1 MGIMHSELLLKLQQ
15 LAKNQA
21 AFEEL
26 KQLFTQLYED
36 KKATEKHLQLLE
48 RAISNDYDSI
58 IITELELE
66 KPGPKIV
73 YVNDGFTKLTGYS
86 KNEVIGK
93 TPRILQGPKTDR
105 ATLDRLVRSLHE
117 GKSFFGQAVNYRK
130 DGSEFINQWDIHPLY
145 DESGKITHWVSYQHD
160 ITKRKHAEATFNETE
175 IEFDNLIEFSKRTL
189 IDINVSGKIIQAN
202 KAFRTLTGFENAELT
217 GHNFVDF
224 VEEESAQ
231 NFLDLLAN
239 PETSAKHAFTL
250 KTKNHI
256 PIQIEVEKEFHPLKS
271 GDLIRLTVHN
281 VSMQK
286 QVLKTLEHR
295 LFNIGSLIQ
304 KKTEFSY
311 ELSFDN
317 ENNPHFSY
325 LSDGFEELTGYD
337 KSDFYSAE
345 AWEKLIAPED
355 HAKTEKHLKHVLAGL
370 DMVEE
375 IHIVHASGK
384 KVKILNY
391 SQLDLSEKEHG
402 KIRVT
407 GSIVLADET

>member
-1 MGIMHSELLLKLQQ
+1 MHSELIQKLQN
-15 LAKNQA
+15 LAKDQEA
-21 AFEEL
+21 YEEL
-26 KQLFTQLYED
+26 KQLFAKLYEE
-36 KKATEKHLQLLE
+36 KETTEKHLQLLE

-86 KNEVIGK
+86 KQEVIGK

-105 ATLDRLVRSLHE
+105 ATLDRLVRSLRE

-130 DGSEFINQWDIHPLY
+130 DGSEFINQWDIHPLH
-145 DESGKITHWVSYQHD
+145 DETGKITHWVSYQHD
-160 ITKRKHAEATFNETE
+160 ITKRKHAEAIFNETE
-175 IEFDNLIEFSKRTL
+175 IEFDNLIEYSKRIL
-189 IDINVSGKIIQAN
+189 IDIDLNGKIIQAN
-202 KAFRTLTGFENAELT
+202 KAFRTLTGFENAQLI

-224 VEEESAQ
+224 VEEESAH
-231 NFLDLLAN
+231 NFLDLLSN
-239 PETSAKHAFTL
+239 PENSSKHQFTL
-250 KTKNHI
+250 KTKNNI

-271 GDLIRLTVHN
+271 GDLFRLTVHN

-295 LFNIGSLIQ
+295 LFNIGSLIK

-311 ELSFDN
+311 ELCFDKD
-317 ENNPHFSY
+317 NNPRFIY
-325 LSDGFEELTGYD
+325 LSDGFEQLTGYP
-337 KSDFYSAE
+337 KSDFYSPQ

-355 HAKTEKHLKHVLAGL
+355 HEKAAKHLEHVLAGL

-384 KVKILNY
+384 KMKILNY
-391 SQLDLSEKEHG
+391 SQLDLSEKEQG
-402 KIRVT
+402 KTRIT
-407 GSIVLADET
+407 GSIVLADEP

>member
-1 MGIMHSELLLKLQQ
+1 MHSELIQKLQN
-15 LAKNQA
+15 LAKDKS

-26 KQLFTQLYED
+26 KQLFTKLYED
-36 KKATEKHLQLLE
+36 KEATEKHLQLLE

-86 KNEVIGK
+86 KQEAIGK

-130 DGSEFINQWDIHPLY
+130 DGSEFINQWDIHPLH
-145 DESGKITHWVSYQHD
+145 DETGKITHWVSYQHD

-175 IEFDNLIEFSKRTL
+175 IEFDNLIEYSKRTL
-189 IDINVSGKIIQAN
+189 IDIDLSGKIIQAN
-202 KAFRTLTGFENAELT
+202 KAFRTLTGFENAQLT

-231 NFLDLLAN
+231 NFLDLLSK
-239 PETSAKHAFTL
+239 PENSSKHQFTL

-311 ELSFDN
+311 ELCFDID
-317 ENNPHFSY
+317 NNPRFTY
-325 LSDGFEELTGYD
+325 LSDGFEELTGYP
-337 KSDFYSAE
+337 KSDFYSPQ

-355 HAKTEKHLKHVLAGL
+355 HEKAAKHLKHVLAGL

-391 SQLDLSEKEHG
+391 SQLDLSEKEQG
-402 KIRVT
+402 KTRIT
-407 GSIVLADET
+407 GSIVLADEA

>member
-1 MGIMHSELLLKLQQ
+1 MGIMHSELIQKLQN
-15 LAKNQA
+15 LAKDQS

-26 KQLFTQLYED
+26 KQLFTKLYED
-36 KKATEKHLQLLE
+36 KEATEKHLQLLE

-86 KNEVIGK
+86 KQEVIGK

-145 DESGKITHWVSYQHD
+145 DETGKITHWVSYQHD

-189 IDINVSGKIIQAN
+189 IDINLSGKIIQAN
-202 KAFRTLTGFENAELT
+202 KAFRTLTGFESSELT

-231 NFLDLLAN
+231 SFLDLLSK
-239 PETSAKHAFTL
+239 PENSAKHAFTL

-311 ELSFDN
+311 ELSFDKD
-317 ENNPHFSY
+317 NNPHFSY

-337 KSDFYSAE
+337 KTDFYSPE
-345 AWEKLIAPED
+345 AWEKLIASED
-355 HAKTEKHLKHVLAGL
+355 HEKTAKHLKHVLAGL

-391 SQLDLSEKEHG
+391 SQLDLSEKEQG
-402 KIRVT
+402 KTRIT
-407 GSIVLADET
+407 GSIVLADEA